1 MHEKLSSPSR
11 RRLAEP
17 CEAFQQHEAKQLRAQ
32 QHRAALQEEKSRK
45 RRDLAKRMDEVRTA
59 KNLLV
64 DQRKQLLE
72 RKMKQAEEKRMK
84 HLAEI
89 VKKAHDEE
97 EKKKEIAFINV
108 LEAQIKRH
116 DFITHIQTQEE
127 RIQGLH
133 VTDFPRP
140 VLLLPL
146 IASLWTALLTIATT
160 GGTSATSGGAQTS
173 QRNGCGGAQTGAG
186 SRATGQDGAA
196 AGEATPA
203 GGAHRPRAA
212 GKGEGPFEFYINFK
226 IWLKFAQKLIEIW
239 WKIGQNFIK
248 ICPKF
253 DYNLIKIG
261 LKLS

>member
-127 RIQGLH
+127 RIQGLQ
-133 VTDFPRP
+133 VTIFF
-140 VLLLPL
+140 L
-146 IASLWTALLTIATT
+146 IVDIVVVVTSLCVTT
-160 GGTSATSGGAQTS
+160 SPTLSKSGMSGRVREIS
-173 QRNGCGGAQTGAG
+173 KYNV
-186 SRATGQDGAA
+186 
-196 AGEATPA
+196 
-203 GGAHRPRAA
+203 
-212 GKGEGPFEFYINFK
+212 GEGPSHTAMLRVYTRV
-226 IWLKFAQKLIEIW
+226 LLTDVRCAQMCTIAPVCV
-239 WKIGQNFIK
+239 
-248 ICPKF
+248 CP
-253 DYNLIKIG
+253 
-261 LKLS
+261 

>member
-127 RIQGLH
+127 RIQGLQ
-133 VTDFPRP
+133 VTIFF
-140 VLLLPL
+140 L
-146 IASLWTALLTIATT
+146 IVDIVVVVTSLCVTT
-160 GGTSATSGGAQTS
+160 SPTLSKSGMSGRVREIS
-173 QRNGCGGAQTGAG
+173 KYNV
-186 SRATGQDGAA
+186 
-196 AGEATPA
+196 
-203 GGAHRPRAA
+203 
-212 GKGEGPFEFYINFK
+212 GEGPSDTAMLRVQTRGLLNPGGFTDDE
-226 IWLKFAQKLIEIW
+226 WAQM
-239 WKIGQNFIK
+239 
-248 ICPKF
+248 CTVV
-253 DYNLIKIG
+253 
-261 LKLS
+261 